1 MLEKLLQAIAIT
13 LLLALFAGIGVP
25 KTKETTSPLFH
36 AFSLPTLEWGSLN

>member
-25 KTKETTSPLFH
+25 KPKETSNPFFQAL
-36 AFSLPTLEWGSLN
+36 SLPFLDWGSLN